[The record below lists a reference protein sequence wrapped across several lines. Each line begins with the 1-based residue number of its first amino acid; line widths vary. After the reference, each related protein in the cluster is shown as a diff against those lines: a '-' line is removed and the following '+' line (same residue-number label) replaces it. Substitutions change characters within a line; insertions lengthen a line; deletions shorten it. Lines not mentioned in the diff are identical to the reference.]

1 MVMVLPEEGEEK
13 EEESNKN
20 IELQL
25 KNEEQK

>member
-25 KNEEQK
+25 KNEE